1 MDGLVTKTR
10 SIPWRGVL
18 ALIGGFLIQVR
29 GFVHFDQICFA
40 IFFILALPWLL
51 LLVWQHDDLSYIL
64 HEVSFVI
71 NRKNHSVM
79 HFKWLT
85 PVLKAPRVSRLDLW
99 WLHHCPVCL
108 GDDTRRHNAS
118 VWTGARPAMFTGCA
132 IFSLGTAL
140 TYFTLE
146 MVISGEK
153 RFWPI
158 VNFQGLPWV
167 AYVALL

>member
-1 MDGLVTKTR
+1 MLRSPTTGSEEQFFPGFERERAAKREDMDGLVTKTR

-18 ALIGGFLIQVR
+18 ALIGGFLIQVCV
-29 GFVHFDQICFA
+29 FVHFVQVCLFTLKKILV
-40 IFFILALPWLL
+40 ILFISALSWLF

-99 WLHHCPVCL
+99 
-108 GDDTRRHNAS
+108 
-118 VWTGARPAMFTGCA
+118 
-132 IFSLGTAL
+132 
-140 TYFTLE
+140 
-146 MVISGEK
+146 
-153 RFWPI
+153 
-158 VNFQGLPWV
+158 
-167 AYVALL
+167 